1 MMKPYAVL
9 LLALTALLT
18 VPLTAD
24 AQSKPPVGFYSAGH
38 ASQSKKPAV
47 VMYACSICHHQV
59 TAARA
64 KRLHYVCPV
73 DHGKLIP
80 VKTQFPH

>member
-1 MMKPYAVL
+1 MKPHAVL
-9 LLALTALLT
+9 LLALTAVLT
-18 VPLTAD
+18 SPLTAD

-38 ASQSKKPAV
+38 APRTKKPAAL
-47 VMYACSICHHQV
+47 MYECSICHHQV
-59 TAARA
+59 NAAQA

-80 VKTQFPH
+80 VKPKFPH